1 MPSIRIDRFGGLRT
15 AVSSFA
21 LGSTMAQT
29 AHNAKLTDGSLRALR
44 APAKVKDSEF
54 EPGTVW
60 ESPDTEKC
68 CGKVMCWED
77 CVYPVLLSDCGMFD
91 YAALFGQQDDN
102 RTVLEPEQFE
112 LCGDDVCPLCVPQ
125 PPDALVVDRVEM
137 GQGPEFESPDE
148 RAYTYTWVDKFG
160 RESAPAC
167 ATAAGT
173 SWDNGTWQLKGFSPP
188 PAHVCEVRLY
198 RTSATPSSGDELM
211 TPTFQ
216 LVASFDPATMPST
229 IIDDMRLKDIQFS
242 TLLTVDVC
250 CPPYGLSDVHETDSG
265 YLVGFVRNDLYIS
278 ERHEPHNWP
287 DRNRYT
293 LPDRIVGIAVYGDEV
308 FVGTTGRPYRI
319 VMGEAVDPIAQRPQ
333 LDVAVQPYNT
343 PAPLTNPRAIVATQ
357 DGAFLASP
365 LGLYSLR
372 GPRIVEI
379 GRLRIDDCEWS
390 EWNPSNLEWCNGKLY
405 GSCYPN
411 GRGWS
416 LDVRSGDSEPEF
428 GDLVTLDYGPAAQ
441 HKGASGRLLHSQED
455 GVYAW
460 ECGDDLLTYVW
471 RSKKFLLQGTLSME
485 AALIVGEFGPPVQFR
500 LYQDGV
506 LIVDQAVT
514 SSDPFLLPI
523 CGRGKCFEIEL
534 EGTTRVHE
542 VHIGTSIV
550 ELTEARDG
558 G

>member
-15 AVSSFA
+15 AISPHA
-21 LGSTMAQT
+21 LGATSAQV

-44 APAKVKDSEF
+44 APAKVKDAAL
-54 EPGTVW
+54 EPGTIW
-60 ESPDTEKC
+60 ESPDTDAC
-68 CGKVMCWED
+68 CGEVMCWED
-77 CVYPVLLSDCGMFD
+77 CVYPVLLSDCGEFG
-91 YAALFGQQDDN
+91 YAALFGRRSADKVVQ
-102 RTVLEPEQFE
+102 EPEQFE

-125 PPDALVVDRVEM
+125 PPGALVVDKLSD
-137 GQGPEFESPDE
+137 GSGPAFESPDE

-173 SWDNGTWQLKGFSPP
+173 SWDDGSWQITGFSAP

-198 RTSATPSSGDELM
+198 RTGAAPAAGDESGL
-211 TPTFQ
+211 PTFQ
-216 LVASFDPATMPST
+216 LVASFDPTDMPPT
-229 IIDDMRLKDIQFS
+229 IVDDTRLKDIAFA

-250 CPPYGLSDVHETDSG
+250 CPPYGLSDVRETDSG
-265 YLVGFVRNDLYIS
+265 YLVGFVRNDIYFS
-278 ERHEPHNWP
+278 ERNEPHNFP
-287 DRNRYT
+287 DRHRYS

-308 FVGTTGRPYRI
+308 FVGTTGRPYRM
-319 VMGEAVDPIAQRPQ
+319 VLGEAVDPVIQRPR
-333 LDVAVQPYNT
+333 LDVAVQPYGVS
-343 PAPLTNPRAIVATQ
+343 APLTNPRTIVATQ
-357 DGAFLASP
+357 DGAFLGSP
-365 LGLYSLR
+365 LGLYALR
-372 GPRIVEI
+372 GPRAVEI
-379 GRLRIDDCEWS
+379 GRLRIDDCGWS
-390 EWNPSNLEWCNGKLY
+390 EWNPSSLEWCNGKLY

-428 GDLVTLDYGPAAQ
+428 GDLVTLDYAPAAQ
-441 HKGASGRLLHSQED
+441 HKGVSGRLLHSRED

-460 ECGDDLLTYVW
+460 ECGDDLLTYRW
-471 RSKKFLLQGTLSME
+471 RSKKFLLQGHLSME
-485 AALIVGEFGPPVQFR
+485 AALVVGEFGPPVDFR
-500 LYQDGV
+500 VYQDGD
-506 LIVDQAVT
+506 LIVDRKVG

-534 EGTTRVHE
+534 EGTTRIHE
-542 VHIGTSIV
+542 VHIGTSVV